1 MIYDDVGAIRDL
13 FKQNLALE
21 IRKNQNKVI
30 SILTETYINHDQIHH
45 IKNKWLGPIFSLLE
59 IVTQK
64 DCLSRFIWVLK
75 VSPRLTLIQE
85 GGLHPLRLLL
95 LMTEFSVFMPFKGI
109 APAGEGGQLARRR
122 FFEGIQNYM
131 EKKLKEK
138 KKKYL
143 ETLVVLWLKWT
154 GMVKIK
160 PKDLPC
166 QNSL

>member
-1 MIYDDVGAIRDL
+1 M
-13 FKQNLALE
+13 
-21 IRKNQNKVI
+21 
-30 SILTETYINHDQIHH
+30 
-45 IKNKWLGPIFSLLE
+45 
-59 IVTQK
+59 
-64 DCLSRFIWVLK
+64 LK

-131 EKKLKEK
+131 EKKLKER